1 MYTYD
6 QRMKAVRTYIESH
19 FNENCVIETLGY
31 PSPNALRAWYKEY
44 LTTGTLHK
52 KSLLKPRYTQ
62 EQKENAVAYYANH
75 PGSIT
80 QACREL
86 GYPNRNV
93 LRAWILELRPELLAK
108 RRKSCKRSSSL
119 LRYTHEEKYAIV
131 EEWVISRQPVY
142 QIAAKYHVSKASI
155 SKWKRQILGKDSQL
169 PIQKEPKQELPKG
182 TVKDLQSEIV
192 RLQAEIQQLRMER
205 DALQKAA
212 ELLKKAEGINLKN
225 LKNKWKAIVIDAL
238 RKQYPLKDLLILFC
252 ISKSSYCYQAKRRH
266 NPPNGALQRKIRE
279 LFDWS
284 KGCYGYRRIYQ
295 SLKKEGKIVSEK
307 VIRRLMRENGLI
319 ARCAKRRKY
328 NSYEGEIT
336 PSVPNLLQRNFHA
349 TVPNIKWL
357 TDITEFSIP
366 AGKVYLSP
374 IIDCFDGFVVSWTI
388 GTSPSASLVNEMLE
402 QATSTLKENEH
413 PILHSDRGS
422 HYRWPG
428 WIERVEKA
436 GLHRSMSRKGCSPDN
451 AACEG
456 FFGRLKVEMFYGRD
470 WTHVTIEKFIS
481 ILDTYIHWYNT
492 KRIKQ
497 SLSWLSPLE
506 YRSQLGLV

>member
-1 MYTYD
+1 M
-6 QRMKAVRTYIESH
+6 
-19 FNENCVIETLGY
+19 
-31 PSPNALRAWYKEY
+31 
-44 LTTGTLHK
+44 
-52 KSLLKPRYTQ
+52 
-62 EQKENAVAYYANH
+62 
-75 PGSIT
+75 
-80 QACREL
+80 
-86 GYPNRNV
+86 
-93 LRAWILELRPELLAK
+93 
-108 RRKSCKRSSSL
+108 
-119 LRYTHEEKYAIV
+119 
-131 EEWVISRQPVY
+131 
-142 QIAAKYHVSKASI
+142 
-155 SKWKRQILGKDSQL
+155 
-169 PIQKEPKQELPKG
+169 
-182 TVKDLQSEIV
+182 
-192 RLQAEIQQLRMER
+192 
-205 DALQKAA
+205 
-212 ELLKKAEGINLKN
+212 
-225 LKNKWKAIVIDAL
+225 IDAL

-266 NPPNGALQRKIRE
+266 NTPNGALQQKIRE

-319 ARCAKRRKY
+319 AHCAKRRKY

-402 QATSTLKENEH
+402 QATSTLQENEH

-436 GLHRSMSRKGCSPDN
+436 GLQRSMSRKGCSPDN

-506 YRSQLGLV
+506 YRSQLGLA